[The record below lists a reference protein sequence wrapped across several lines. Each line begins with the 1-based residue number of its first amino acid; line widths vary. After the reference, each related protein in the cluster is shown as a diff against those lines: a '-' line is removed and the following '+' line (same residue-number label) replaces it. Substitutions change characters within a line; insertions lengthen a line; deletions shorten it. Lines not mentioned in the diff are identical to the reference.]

1 MKFKNF
7 NIEDVFCFN
16 DTEQAK
22 QYICK
27 KGYYADYIEQLDE
40 FIENKKHN
48 HIGTLYSIDT
58 NKADTLEHFIISCD
72 FDYHCP
78 YNYFLPLEKV
88 KKTEPV
94 ETKVTYRY
102 RPFRTIAEVDEVLA
116 KDNVKH
122 YCFVG
127 SGLYLRYKAKPNIT
141 KQITITNLEVDTKT
155 NRLLFI
161 NSFTPKYLVK
171 TFDIKLAGRW
181 LPFGVE
187 VKDE

>member
-7 NIEDVFCFN
+7 DIADVFGPN
-16 DTEQAK
+16 DIDQAK
-22 QYICK
+22 AYIGK
-27 KGYYADYIEQLDE
+27 KGYCADRIEQFDDYIE
-40 FIENKKHN
+40 NKGH
-48 HIGTLYSIDT
+48 IDT
-58 NKADTLEHFIISCD
+58 LFSIGKSCNNYP
-72 FDYHCP
+72 FMTGCY
-78 YNYFLPLEKV
+78 YSYFLPLEKV
-88 KKTEPV
+88 KKTEPT

-102 RPFRTIAEVDEVLA
+102 RPFRTIAEVDELLA
-116 KDNVKH
+116 KDSVKH

-171 TFDIKLAGRW
+171 TFDIKLAGEW
-181 LPFGVE
+181 HPFGVE
-187 VKDE
+187 VKEND

>member
-1 MKFKNF
+1 MEFDIK
-7 NIEDVFCFN
+7 DVKSWATRH
-16 DTEQAK
+16 DVK
-22 QYICK
+22 VGDV
-27 KGYYADYIEQLDE
+27 GYV
-40 FIENKKHN
+40 
-48 HIGTLYSIDT
+48 T
-58 NKADTLEHFIISCD
+58 CD
-72 FDYHCP
+72 FNTFLLTTKVALVTKATVKDIDDNDSRCFLAQPLDGKVVFHYGF
-78 YNYFLPLEKV
+78 FLPVDAVKEDKPKEKG
-88 KKTEPV
+88 
-94 ETKVTYRY
+94 Y

-171 TFDIKLAGRW
+171 TFDIKLAGEW
-181 LPFGVE
+181 FPFGVE

>member
-7 NIEDVFCFN
+7 DIEDVFGFD

-22 QYICK
+22 AYIGK
-27 KGYYADYIEQLDE
+27 KGYYADHIEKLDDY
-40 FIENKKHN
+40 IENKS
-48 HIGTLYSIDT
+48 HIDTLYTI
-58 NKADTLEHFIISCD
+58 NKSRDIYRFMVGCSY
-72 FDYHCP
+72 DYCG
-78 YNYFLPLEKV
+78 YYTYFLPLEKV
-88 KKTEPV
+88 KKTEPT

-127 SGLYLRYKAKPNIT
+127 SDLYLRYKAKPNII
-141 KQITITNLEVDTKT
+141 KHILITNLEVDTNT
-155 NRLLFI
+155 NELRFI
-161 NSFTPKYLVK
+161 NGFTTNHLAKN
-171 TFDIKLAGRW
+171 FDIKIAGCW

-187 VKDE
+187 IKDE

>member
-7 NIEDVFCFN
+7 DIADVFGPN
-16 DTEQAK
+16 DIDQAK
-22 QYICK
+22 AYIGK
-27 KGYYADYIEQLDE
+27 KGYCADRIEQFDDYIE
-40 FIENKKHN
+40 NKGH
-48 HIGTLYSIDT
+48 IDT
-58 NKADTLEHFIISCD
+58 LFSIAKSRNNYPFMTGCYYS
-72 FDYHCP
+72 
-78 YNYFLPLEKV
+78 YFLPLEKV
-88 KKTEPV
+88 KKTEPT

-102 RPFRTIAEVDEVLA
+102 RPFRTIAEVDELLA
-116 KDNVKH
+116 KDSVKH

-171 TFDIKLAGRW
+171 TFDIKLAGEW
-181 LPFGVE
+181 HPFGVE
-187 VKDE
+187 VKEND

>member
-7 NIEDVFCFN
+7 DIEDVFGF
-16 DTEQAK
+16 DDAEQAK
-22 QYICK
+22 AYIGK
-27 KGYYADYIEQLDE
+27 KGYYADHIEKLDDY
-40 FIENKKHN
+40 IENKS
-48 HIGTLYSIDT
+48 HIDTLYTI
-58 NKADTLEHFIISCD
+58 NKSRDIYRFMVGCSY
-72 FDYHCP
+72 DYCG
-78 YNYFLPLEKV
+78 YYTYFLPLEKV
-88 KKTEPV
+88 KKTEPT

-171 TFDIKLAGRW
+171 TFEIKLAGEW
-181 LPFGVE
+181 FPFGVE

>member
-7 NIEDVFCFN
+7 DIADVFGPN
-16 DTEQAK
+16 DIDQAK
-22 QYICK
+22 AYIGK
-27 KGYYADYIEQLDE
+27 KGYCADRIEQFDDYIE
-40 FIENKKHN
+40 NKGH
-48 HIGTLYSIDT
+48 IDT
-58 NKADTLEHFIISCD
+58 LFSIGKSLNNYPFMTGCYYS
-72 FDYHCP
+72 
-78 YNYFLPLEKV
+78 YFLPLEKV
-88 KKTEPV
+88 KKTEPT

-102 RPFRTIAEVDEVLA
+102 RPFRTIAEVDELLA
-116 KDNVKH
+116 KDSVKH

-127 SGLYLRYKAKPNIT
+127 SGLYLRYKSKPNIT

-171 TFDIKLAGRW
+171 TFDIKLAGEW
-181 LPFGVE
+181 QPFGVE